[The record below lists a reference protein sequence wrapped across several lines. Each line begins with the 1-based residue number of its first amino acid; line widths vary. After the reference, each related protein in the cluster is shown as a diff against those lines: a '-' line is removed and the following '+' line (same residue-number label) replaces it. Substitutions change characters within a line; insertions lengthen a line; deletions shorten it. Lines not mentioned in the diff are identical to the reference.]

1 MHEPGGANRE
11 REQKYTV
18 FAFKEEEGEG
28 KKTEKKNLTTFKPF
42 LTKQRSSWQHEMLPY
57 FVYLSTQRKK
67 QVGTSEGIKS
77 WFFAD

>member
-1 MHEPGGANRE
+1 MSWD
-11 REQKYTV
+11 EQTEKGSRSIQ
-18 FAFKEEEGEG
+18 FLHLKRRKE
-28 KKTEKKNLTTFKPF
+28 KKTKRKSTTFKPF
-42 LTKQRSSWQHEMLPY
+42 LIKQRSSWQHEMLPY

>member
-1 MHEPGGANRE
+1 MSQE
-11 REQKYTV
+11 EQTEKGSRNIQSLHLKRR
-18 FAFKEEEGEG
+18 KEKE
-28 KKTEKKNLTTFKPF
+28 KKTEKNSTTFKPF

>member
-1 MHEPGGANRE
+1 MSRE
-11 REQKYTV
+11 EQTEKGSRSIQ
-18 FAFKEEEGEG
+18 FLHLKRRKEKEK
-28 KKTEKKNLTTFKPF
+28 KKTKRKSTTLKPF
-42 LTKQRSSWQHEMLPY
+42 LIKQRSSWQHEMLPY